1 LTAVV
6 HDGQFPNMGLNTHES
21 MQILIPTISVGLSP
35 KTGVKY
41 GVDSGMLIVHNLLLY
56 VKCLHNNF
64 LYIFSITSQH
74 KIWG

>member
-1 LTAVV
+1 
-6 HDGQFPNMGLNTHES
+6 MGLNSIES
-21 MQILIPTISVGLSP
+21 TQISIPTIPVGLFLE
-35 KTGVKY
+35 TGVKY

-64 LYIFSITSQH
+64 LYKFSITSQH